1 MSEDGSWPPPLS
13 DERAAQI
20 KAVVMAE
27 VLADGSTSRSRH
39 RRRVLAV
46 IAGVIAVLL
55 AGAGTAAAYLR
66 FATPDEPNLGYCS
79 PAVSADP
86 AVWQPYAFGAASDPD
101 GNLVVSAAVDVCGAM
116 WRAGIVTAP
125 GVVGVPPELN
135 ACVVDG
141 SLVVFAADAGVCGR
155 LGLPQP
161 RPESSGSSSPAS

>member
-1 MSEDGSWPPPLS
+1 MSEQGSWPPVLTA
-13 DERAAQI
+13 ERAEQI
-20 KAVVMAE
+20 KSIVMAE
-27 VLADGSTSRSRH
+27 VRTTPAPATARQ

-46 IAGVIAVLL
+46 IAAVVAVLL
-55 AGAGTAAAYLR
+55 VGAGTAAAYLR

-79 PAVSADP
+79 PTVSADP

-161 RPESSGSSSPAS
+161 RPESSGSSSPAP

>member
-27 VLADGSTSRSRH
+27 ILADRSTSVSRH

-46 IAGVIAVLL
+46 SAGVVAVLL

-79 PAVSADP
+79 PTVSADP
-86 AVWQPYAFGAASDPD
+86 GVWEPYASGAVSDPQ
-101 GNLVVSAAVDVCGAM
+101 GNQDVFAAVDACAAM

-125 GVVGVPPELN
+125 GVVGIPPELT

-161 RPESSGSSSPAS
+161 RPTVPGSPTPKG